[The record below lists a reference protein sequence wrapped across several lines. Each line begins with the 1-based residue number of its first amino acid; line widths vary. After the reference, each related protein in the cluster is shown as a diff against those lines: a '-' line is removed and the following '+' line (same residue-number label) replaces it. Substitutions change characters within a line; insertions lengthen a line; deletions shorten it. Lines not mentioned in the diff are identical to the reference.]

1 MVGVE
6 RVDPERAVARITIL
20 QVPGPSQ
27 EKPEV
32 APRLRGVD
40 ERAVGSRG
48 PSSSSGSSVVSNL
61 DTGGGAKGEEAS
73 EFVRADTVRALSQ
86 IGAEVELL
94 PASDVRQCVALAG
107 RFDIDLVVL
116 DRCKPATVASVFESE
131 IVPGTP
137 VVVVIAED
145 ASESEAL
152 DAFRHGAADCVRV
165 GSDYSEVLALVAM
178 EQIRRWRQLRD
189 REASRSKIQWLEN
202 LNEAIVSE
210 IPVALAVL
218 DEARCVVEIN
228 PEFERNFG
236 LSRENVRGVHIQTIL
251 PTELIESCDLMQL
264 IPPPGL
270 ALPEGSRLARM
281 AEPGGGESV
290 FDVRSRR
297 LDTDGHILLALSNV
311 TKTEFLSRRLG
322 ELERFNN
329 HVVQSINS
337 ALIVIDMDGT
347 ISFAN
352 PTAGQ
357 ILGHSEAELKGQ
369 PVDRFFPPTREAP
382 SPLNR
387 VLQDGIRS
395 KGGEMMLSRANGAAV
410 PIGMSCTPFL
420 GEEGRIQGAVAIFQ
434 DLSEIKEL
442 QRQVLQQEKMAS
454 IGQLAAGIAHEINNP
469 VGFIHAN
476 LAQMGEYLDELSGYL
491 DATSDLNQA
500 VRSGDTREIDRA
512 VGALEEQGS
521 KIEIDYLRKDFASA
535 LRESLEGSE
544 RIRHIVSDLR
554 DFSHQ
559 GGLATTLADVNQCVD
574 STANIV
580 WTMMKHSVELKK
592 DYHDLPELRCH
603 PMQLKQVFMNLLVN
617 AYHAIEENFD
627 DASEAAGVIEI
638 STRVRDEGIEV
649 RVRDTGAGIAE
660 ENLQR
665 IFDPFFTTKEVGA
678 GTGLGLS
685 TSYGIVKKHGGEM
698 TVTSEAGRGAC
709 FEVFLP
715 LTLVSQADDTD
726 APSEP

>member
-1 MVGVE
+1 MVGAE
-6 RVDPERAVARITIL
+6 RVEPVRAVARITIL
-20 QVPGPSQ
+20 QVPGPAQ
-27 EKPEV
+27 EKPEA
-32 APRLRGVD
+32 APRLRGADDGDDGDLGDVG
-40 ERAVGSRG
+40 RGSRVGSEG
-48 PSSSSGSSVVSNL
+48 L
-61 DTGGGAKGEEAS
+61 DS
-73 EFVRADTVRALSQ
+73 PDFVRADTMRALSQ
-86 IGAEVELL
+86 IGAEIELL
-94 PASDVRQCVALAG
+94 PASDVSQCIALAG
-107 RFDIDLVVL
+107 RFDIDLIVL
-116 DRCKPATVASVFESE
+116 DRCAPETVASVFESE
-131 IVPGTP
+131 IVRGTP
-137 VVVVIAED
+137 VVVVIPPA

-165 GSDYSEVLALVAM
+165 GDDYSEVLALVAM

-189 REASRSKIQWLEN
+189 REASRSKIQWLES

-228 PEFERNFG
+228 PEFERNFE

-251 PTELIESCDLMQL
+251 PPELVESCDLMQL
-264 IPPPGL
+264 LPPQGL
-270 ALPEGSRLARM
+270 GLPDGSRLARM
-281 AEPGGGESV
+281 VESGGRELV

-322 ELERFNN
+322 ELERFND

-337 ALIVIDMDGT
+337 ALMVIDADGT

-357 ILGHSEAELKGQ
+357 ILGHPEAELKGQ
-369 PVDRFFPPTREAP
+369 PVDRFFPPTGEAP

-387 VLQDGIRS
+387 VLRDGIRS
-395 KGGEMMLSRANGAAV
+395 KGGEMMLSRASGGAI
-410 PIGMSCTPFL
+410 PIGISCTPLL

-476 LAQMGEYLDELSGYL
+476 LAQMCEYLDDLSEYL
-491 DATSDLNQA
+491 DATGDLNRA
-500 VRSGDTREIDRA
+500 IRLGAAPEINRA
-512 VGALEEQGS
+512 ADALEEKAS

-559 GGLATTLADVNQCVD
+559 GGLTTTLADVNQCVD

-592 DYHDLPELRCH
+592 DYRDLPALLCH

-627 DASEAAGVIEI
+627 AASEAVGVIEI
-638 STRVRDEGIEV
+638 STRVRDEGIEI

-685 TSYGIVKKHGGEM
+685 TSYGIIQKHGGEM
-698 TVTSEAGRGAC
+698 TVTSEPGKGAC

-715 LTLVSQADDTD
+715 LTGGPQPDDSITQSD
-726 APSEP
+726 S